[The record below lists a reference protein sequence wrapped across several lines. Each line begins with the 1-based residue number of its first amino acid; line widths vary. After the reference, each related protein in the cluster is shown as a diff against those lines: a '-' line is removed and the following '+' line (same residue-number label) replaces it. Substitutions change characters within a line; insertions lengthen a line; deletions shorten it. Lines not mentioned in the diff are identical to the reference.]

1 MRQFFAHRYIQ
12 DAGHLVLGVIMCVC
26 LVGSLPRV
34 YATDEVQYYAWVRS
48 IWKDHDVDFQNEY
61 ETFAQLNPQSGIER
75 SLLQPNRIRPLTG
88 LYGNIAPVGSAI
100 LWAPWFIA
108 TDVVLQSLHGVGIA
122 RHIPADG
129 YSWPYQRAVCYAS
142 ALYAFVGLLICRR
155 LTRNWF
161 DALPATLATIG
172 IWLATPLVYYMTIQ
186 MPFAHA
192 NGFFVTSCFIWLWWK
207 TQQHQSSYRSWA
219 LLGLSAGMLYLVREQ
234 LILMLA
240 LPAITVAFNLWQLW
254 RTANTTQYKPLVI
267 RIGICAVVFLAIL
280 TPQFV
285 AYWAVNGTP
294 LPAREVSGKL
304 NLCSPHAIDT
314 LIDYDPS
321 PAAYCN
327 VGIEPVS
334 VPAWSRGAL
343 VWSPII
349 AVALIGLG
357 IFVWSNPLIG
367 GAMLVAFAL
376 QVWINGAFGTTWHL
390 SGAFGFRRY
399 IECSPIFIVGL
410 ATFVSK
416 LQSRI
421 PITVLGVVI
430 ALFICWNMGLIANAT
445 LFNNETQL
453 RRGLTW
459 PQLWQWQWSL
469 PQRIWERSIDLFDRC
484 KLVKNSCS

>member
-1 MRQFFAHRYIQ
+1 M
-12 DAGHLVLGVIMCVC
+12 
-26 LVGSLPRV
+26 GSLPRV

-48 IWKDHDVDFQNEY
+48 IWKDYDVNFQNEY

-100 LWAPWFIA
+100 LWSQWFIA
-108 TDVVLQSLHGVGIA
+108 TDVSLRGLHLLGFA
-122 RHIPADG
+122 THIPADG

-142 ALYAFVGLLICRR
+142 ALYAFIGLLICRR
-155 LTRNWF
+155 LVRNWF
-161 DALPATLATIG
+161 DSFPATLATIG

-192 NGFFVTSCFIWLWWK
+192 NGFFVTSCFIWFWWK
-207 TQQHQSSYRSWA
+207 TQQPQSHYRHWV
-219 LLGLSAGMLYLVREQ
+219 LLGLSAGMLYMVREQ
-234 LILMLA
+234 LILMLV
-240 LPAITVAFNLWQLW
+240 LPAITMTTSVWQKW
-254 RTANTTQYKPLVI
+254 KAADTTHYKLYAMQ
-267 RIGICAVVFLAIL
+267 IGVCAAVCIAVLA
-280 TPQFV
+280 PQFI

-314 LIDYDPS
+314 LIDYDPT
-321 PAAYCN
+321 PAGYCN
-327 VGIEPVS
+327 VGVEPVS

-349 AVALIGLG
+349 AFALIGIV
-357 IFVWSNPLIG
+357 IFAWTNPLIG
-367 GAMLVAFAL
+367 GAMITAFAM

-390 SGAFGFRRY
+390 SGAFGFRRF

-410 ATFVSK
+410 AALLSK
-416 LQSRI
+416 LQARV
-421 PITVLGVVI
+421 PVHVLSVVI

-459 PQLWQWQWSL
+459 PNVWHWQLSL
-469 PQRIWERSIDLFDRC
+469 PERIWEKSMDLFDRC